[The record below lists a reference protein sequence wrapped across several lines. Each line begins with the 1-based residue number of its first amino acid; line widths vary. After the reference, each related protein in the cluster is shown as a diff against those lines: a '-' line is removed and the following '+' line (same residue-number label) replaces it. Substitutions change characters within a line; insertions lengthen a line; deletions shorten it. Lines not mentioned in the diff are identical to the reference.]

1 MNWRKQLAGWLGVC
15 ALGLIASC
23 GGGGGSG
30 GAGPYSISLRVDA
43 ASLPLNLAGEVAN
56 IGGRYTTTVYVSAR
70 DNGGRPIPGSE
81 DSSFACSVVAGLDS
95 GALYYLDGDPE
106 HQTTEDINGVQVTT
120 PNAYRSITLG
130 SNAGNAS
137 FHLHASN
144 IAGTVRIRCTVT
156 EPDTNIQRSAEIN
169 IQVGGNPSGLVSQVI
184 ISPFSPNYLFPQG
197 FGSFT
202 QVQGQ
207 ASIVDEAGQ
216 TIASPVAGVN
226 NIEMN
231 ILSNPTTP
239 AEDAA
244 LLRGVNAAGST
255 VSGKSIRV
263 RSINGQA
270 LFTLVSGI
278 AEGPITLEAVS
289 DRADNNV
296 DNGITERIFNLITV
310 SVVTESP
317 GSATPDNPLTI
328 ETTSLPAAAAEISYG
343 AVLEASGGVAPYTW
357 SLSLGSRLP
366 SGLSLSTS
374 GIITGTPIE
383 VVSGTYN
390 FVVQVKDATGATSLA
405 SLGIS
410 YTAAPNDPVVV
421 ESPPT
426 VTTSSLADCTV
437 GQACVRTVSASGG
450 DTPYSWTAVG
460 LPTGL
465 SMSSTGVISGTPVA
479 QGAYT
484 FAVTATGSNGLSSTP
499 KIVSLLVVPS
509 GAGLSVLTTTL
520 ASGKVGT
527 PYGAQLN
534 AVGGTGTYTWA
545 LVAPSQLPAGL
556 LLSPATGAIN
566 GTPTA
571 AASNFTFRVEV
582 DDGST
587 QVEKDVTITIA
598 P

>member
-30 GAGPYSISLRVDA
+30 GSGPYTITLRVDA
-43 ASLPLNLAGEVAN
+43 SSLPLNIANEVAN

-81 DSSFACSVVAGLDS
+81 NDSFACSVVAGLDS

-106 HQTTEDINGVQVTT
+106 HETTTDVNGVQVTT

-130 SNAGNAS
+130 SSAGNAS

-144 IAGTVRIRCTVT
+144 IAGTVRVRCTVM
-156 EPDTNIQRSAEIN
+156 EPGTNIQRATETTV
-169 IQVGGNPSGLVSQVI
+169 QVGGNPSGLVSQVI
-184 ISPFSPNYLFPQG
+184 LTPFSPNYLFPQG
-197 FGSFT
+197 YGSYT

-207 ASIVDEAGQ
+207 ASLVDEAGQ
-216 TIASPVAGVN
+216 FIGNPVGGIN
-226 NIEMN
+226 NIEMS

-278 AEGPITLEAVS
+278 AEGPITLQAVS

-296 DNGITERIFNLITV
+296 DNGITEAIFNLITV

-317 GSATPDNPLTI
+317 GSGTPDNPLTI
-328 ETTSLPAAAAEISYG
+328 ETTTLPGASAEISYG
-343 AVLEASGGVAPYTW
+343 AVLEASGGVPPYTW

-366 SGLSLSTS
+366 SGLSLSSS
-374 GIITGTPIE
+374 GIITGVPIE
-383 VVSGTYN
+383 VVSGTYT

-405 SLGIS
+405 SFGIA
-410 YTAAPNDPVVV
+410 YTAAPDDTVVV
-421 ESPPT
+421 EYPPT
-426 VTTSSLADCTV
+426 VTTTSLADCTV

-450 DTPYSWTAVG
+450 DSPYSWTAVG

-465 SMSSTGVISGTPVA
+465 SMSSTGVLSGTPVA

-484 FAVTATGSNGLSSTP
+484 FAVTATGSNGLASTP
-499 KIVSLLVVPS
+499 KIVSLNVAPS
-509 GAGLSVLTTTL
+509 GTGLTILTTTL
-520 ASGKVGT
+520 VSGKVGT
-527 PYGAQLN
+527 AYAAQLN
-534 AVGGTGTYTWA
+534 AVGGVGAYTWTA
-545 LVAPSQLPAGL
+545 VTLPPDGLTVNPDGTITGSPS
-556 LLSPATGAIN
+556 
-566 GTPTA
+566 A
-571 AASNFTFRVEV
+571 AATNFTFRVEV
-582 DDGST
+582 DDGTT
-587 QVEKDVTITIA
+587 QVQKDVTITIA